1 LLNTLHQLLKVTSKK
16 INSTKKNMKT
26 LTYLRNKCT
35 PNWEVRPV
43 LIFGVL
49 LVLLFFTACSKD
61 EAIAGTE
68 PPEDSGQGEL
78 IEESGIDESEL
89 TTFMGEIG
97 IYLDVRAYIKKGYAI
112 TKVQIIPTDSDFF
125 EPLIVEVNE
134 YTNYAILKLAVADLS
149 EEAVLDLRDGINLDV
164 VLLDDLNEEKF
175 RVPLEKVI
183 FNNANEAVVLF
194 AEEAE
199 DLNTTVYLNPATP
212 YFLQLITKDGEIES
226 KALDTKPNLT
236 FGGTLRTSGTICDDV
251 IARYSLNPSLNT
263 EADFAPDNKTQQFYF
278 QQVEGEEN
286 VFSIRSAD
294 TNTYLVQNNFG
305 NDNIEIFNSPITP
318 DNSDFE
324 NLGDRVKFRVKKENG
339 AFQLLPYD
347 SDTPLRF
354 FITDDRICYNGGDLF
369 EQFPDSYS
377 RTVLTTRGGG
387 KGQNFRIVASDVEYS
402 SEDISTWYGQPVL
415 PAATNALKINSTLKN
430 CGSRDL
436 SQTVGSQISETTVM
450 SLSWEKT
457 NGFVTSTR
465 LNTTVSVEAEVSAS
479 FFGTGAKVTGS
490 VSQEIE
496 LGQEI
501 SESSTDVVGE
511 QSETSKSLFAE
522 RTVIVPPGRQVL
534 TYDAIQSYAN
544 ITVPF
549 VQRIKITGKNSESRI
564 LSGEELATQ
573 SAFGG
578 FTGTITEIGGTFIE
592 ITVRGTATFDQAVD
606 ATTSV
611 FESDA
616 VCD

>member
-1 LLNTLHQLLKVTSKK
+1 MKK
-16 INSTKKNMKT
+16 ITILLTK
-26 LTYLRNKCT
+26 LTPKWQVK
-35 PNWEVRPV
+35 P
-43 LIFGVL
+43 
-49 LVLLFFTACSKD
+49 VLLFMLLLSMLFIASCSKD
-61 EAIAGTE
+61 EDTSGTE

-78 IEESGIDESEL
+78 IEEAGINESEL

-97 IYLDVRAYIKKGYAI
+97 IYLDVRAYIKKGHAI
-112 TKVQIIPTDSDFF
+112 TKVQIIPTDSDYF
-125 EPLIVEVNE
+125 EPLILEVNE
-134 YTNYAILKLAVADLS
+134 YTNYAILKLAIADLS
-149 EEAVLDLRDGINLDV
+149 EEAVLDLRDGINLEV
-164 VLLDDLNEEKF
+164 VLLDDLEEENF

-194 AEEAE
+194 AEEAV
-199 DLNTTVYLNPATP
+199 DLNTAVYLNPETP
-212 YFLQLITKDGEIES
+212 YFLQLIMEDGEIES

-236 FGGTLRTSGTICDDV
+236 FGGTLRTSGIICDDV

-294 TNTYLVQNNFG
+294 TNTYLQQQNFG
-305 NDNIEIFNSPITP
+305 NDNIEIFNSTLTP
-318 DNSDFE
+318 DNIDFE
-324 NLGDRVKFRVKKENG
+324 TFGSTIKFRIKKENG

-354 FITDDRICYNGGDLF
+354 STTDDRICYSAIDPI
-369 EQFPDSYS
+369 EQFPDRYS
-377 RTVLTTRGGG
+377 RTVLSTRGGG

-436 SQTVGSQISETTVM
+436 SQTVGSQITETTVM

-501 SESSTDVVGE
+501 SGSSTEVEGE

-522 RTVIVPPGRQVL
+522 RTVTVPPGRQVL

-544 ITVPF
+544 VTIPF
-549 VQRIKITGKNSESRI
+549 VQRIKITGKNSEGRI
-564 LSGEELATQ
+564 LSGDELATQ

-611 FESDA
+611 YESDA
-616 VCD
+616 DCN